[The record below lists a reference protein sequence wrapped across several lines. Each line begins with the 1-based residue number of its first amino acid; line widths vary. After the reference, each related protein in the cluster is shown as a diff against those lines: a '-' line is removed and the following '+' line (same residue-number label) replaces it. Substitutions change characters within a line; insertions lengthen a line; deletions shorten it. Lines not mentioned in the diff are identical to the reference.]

1 MLDLRQSDRDAA
13 TADTDGA
20 PRIKK
25 TLSGE
30 STSSDSITW
39 QINRTSLPSLSMT

>member
-30 STSSDSITW
+30 STSSDLVTW
-39 QINRTSLPSLSMT
+39 QTNRTLLPSLSMI